1 LKEFEMSLGRK
12 YDDAELKDIIKEKEA
27 AGYHIMS
34 ASQAE
39 RFYKAERAK
48 FLEAEKLKD
57 RNKIKSLLEKK
68 GFI

>member
-1 LKEFEMSLGRK
+1 MSLGRK

-34 ASQAE
+34 AIEAE
-39 RFYKAERAK
+39 KYYKSERLK
-48 FLEAEKLKD
+48 YLENEKLKD
-57 RNKIKSLLEKK
+57 KKKVKSLLEKK